1 MYNLNNNK
9 QLTKLSAKWLGSHEK
24 QPLPF
29 SLVHLIL
36 CYAAFG
42 ICG

>member
-1 MYNLNNNK
+1 MYISNYNK
-9 QLTKLSAKWLGSHEK
+9 QLTKLSDKRLGSHEK

-36 CYAAFG
+36 C
-42 ICG
+42 